1 MRSIINEKNLK
12 NKKILLRLD
21 LNVPI
26 NRGKITDTTRID
38 KILPTL
44 NFLIKEKAKII
55 ILSHVGRPNGKVVK
69 ELSLKPICEE
79 LQNKLGKKIRL
90 IDENIKEIKNKNFFN
105 NYNEDIFI
113 LENIRF
119 YSEEEQNDNKFA
131 ELLSNLGDMYV
142 NDAFSC
148 SHRAHTSI
156 CEIPKFLPSFSGL
169 QLDLEVNALNKITS
183 EISRPIT
190 CIIGGS
196 KISTKINVIKNLILK
211 FDNIIIVGGMAN
223 NFIEYFGNNVGK
235 SIKEKNCHKIV
246 EEIISLSKKE
256 KCKIIYPE
264 DVIVSNDLNGSP
276 QKKELNE
283 ILFDEMILDIGPKTI
298 DKITKIIDNSKTIL
312 WNGPAGYFEN
322 SNFANGSIQIAKK
335 IIENNKAN
343 KIFSVAGGGD
353 TVSLLNN
360 LKAVNEFNFVS
371 TAGGAFLEYLEGK
384 NLPGITALN

>member
-1 MRSIINEKNLK
+1 MRSIINEKNLN

-21 LNVPI
+21 LNVPLE
-26 NRGKITDTTRID
+26 RDKITDTTRID

-44 NFLIKEKAKII
+44 NFLIKQKAKII
-55 ILSHVGRPNGKVVK
+55 ILSHVGRPKGKIVK

-79 LQNKLGKKIRL
+79 LQNKLKKKVKFIK
-90 IDENIKEIKNKNFFN
+90 ENIKEIKSKNFLN
-105 NYNEDIFI
+105 DYNEDVFV

-131 ELLSNLGDMYV
+131 ELISNLGDIYV

-148 SHRAHTSI
+148 SHRAHASI
-156 CEIPKFLPSFSGL
+156 YEIPKFLPSFSGL

-183 EISRPIT
+183 EITRPIT

-196 KISTKINVIKNLILK
+196 KISTKINVIKNLIPK
-211 FDNIIIVGGMAN
+211 IDNIIIVGGMAN

-235 SIKEKNCHKIV
+235 SIKEKNCDKIL
-246 EEIISLSKKE
+246 EEIISISKKE

-264 DVIVSNDLNGSP
+264 DVIVSRDLNGSP
-276 QKKELNE
+276 QNKELNE
-283 ILFDEMILDIGPKTI
+283 VLSDEMILDIGPKTI

-322 SNFANGSIQIAKK
+322 PNFAYGSTQIAKK

-360 LKAVNEFNFVS
+360 LNAVNEFNFVS

>member
-1 MRSIINEKNLK
+1 MRSIINEKNLN

-21 LNVPI
+21 LNVPLE
-26 NRGKITDTTRID
+26 RDKITDTTRID

-55 ILSHVGRPNGKVVK
+55 ILSHVGRPKGKIVK

-79 LQNKLGKKIRL
+79 LQNKLRKKVKL
-90 IDENIKEIKNKNFFN
+90 IKENIKEIKNKNFFN

-131 ELLSNLGDMYV
+131 EHLSNLGDIYV

-148 SHRAHTSI
+148 SHRAHASI
-156 CEIPKFLPSFSGL
+156 YEIPKFLPSFSGL

-183 EISRPIT
+183 EITRPIT

-196 KISTKINVIKNLILK
+196 KISTKINVIKNLIPK

-223 NFIEYFGNNVGK
+223 NFLEYFGNNVGK
-235 SIKEKNCHKIV
+235 SIKEKNCDKIV

-256 KCKIIYPE
+256 KCNIIYPE
-264 DVIVSNDLNGSP
+264 DVIVSKDLNGSP

-283 ILFDEMILDIGPKTI
+283 ILSDEMILDIGPKTI

-322 SNFANGSIQIAKK
+322 PNFAYGSIQIAKK

-360 LKAVNEFNFVS
+360 LNAVNEFNFVS